1 MKYTKQLFFIF
12 CALLMLPLF
21 LAAQDR
27 YATVDSS
34 VQKLG
39 PMTGYNLATIT
50 EKLTAPYSNKE
61 MKARAIFTW
70 IALHIALDPKA
81 VRSLDNKNVE
91 PENVIASR
99 KTTSLGFSLLFQEM
113 CSQANIRCL
122 SVDGYL
128 KISTEDIDEI
138 LDAAAFSWNVIQL
151 GTSPNE
157 WYYVDASQAS
167 GYLDSKKTNFTRN
180 FSPQYFFADKTT
192 FNLEHFPDN
201 QAWFLGEGYPSIKT
215 FYSLPLI
222 KPAAYKCRL
231 SHPQPLI
238 GKIMAKPSIPFT
250 FSFQLKNAPDNPQFA
265 VILGEGIKKQL
276 PQRVNIR
283 QEGVTYSFDF
293 TFKKEDTYPVTICLN
308 DQPILTYLAEVSE

>member
-1 MKYTKQLFFIF
+1 MKYTRQFFIIF
-12 CALLMLPLF
+12 SLLLTLPMLS
-21 LAAQDR
+21 AAQDR
-27 YATVDSS
+27 YANIDSF
-34 VQKLG
+34 VVKLG
-39 PMTGYNLATIT
+39 PMTTFNIATIT
-50 EKLTAPYSNKE
+50 DKLTSQYSSKE

-70 IALHIALDPKA
+70 IAMHLSLDPKA
-81 VRSLDNKNVE
+81 VRSSDNKNVE
-91 PENVIASR
+91 PEKVIASR

-138 LDAAAFSWNVIQL
+138 LDVAAFSWNVIQL

-157 WYYVDASQAS
+157 WYYVDAAQAS

-215 FYSLPLI
+215 FFSLPLI
-222 KPAAYKCRL
+222 KPAAYDCRL
-231 SHPQPLI
+231 SHPQPLT
-238 GKIMAKPSIPFT
+238 GKLLAKPGIPFT
-250 FSFQLKNAPDNPQFA
+250 FSFQLKNAPDNPQIA
-265 VILGEGIKKQL
+265 VILGEGTKKQP

-283 QEGVTYSFDF
+283 QQGITYSFDF
-293 TFKKEDTYPVTICLN
+293 TFKKEDTYPVTICIN
-308 DQPILTYLAEVSE
+308 DQPVLTYLAEVSE